1 MRAAATAASGAAVR
15 SPRRGA
21 TAPSASGG
29 SGASPPLPS
38 SFAALSLS
46 PPLLAA
52 LQTLG
57 VSTPTAIQALALP
70 TLLAGRSALLASH
83 TGAGKTLAYLL
94 PLVQQLKRDESVH
107 RVATR
112 LARPRALV
120 VVPNRELA
128 VQVLAVCKAL
138 SHQAKFRSFASTG
151 FIPLSKLSRALE
163 APIDLLVVT
172 PGRLEFLVS
181 SGRIGLSDVRYVVL
195 DETDT
200 LLSGEH
206 GFAHTIESVLLG
218 PLQARVAAR
227 EKAAR
232 DSAAVVA
239 TSASASALVPATTAA
254 PPAVQFIFCSA
265 SITPA
270 IESAVSSGRFPSL
283 VRLHTPS
290 LHHLPPALVMRN
302 ELVGNKDKV
311 DMLWTLLQ
319 RESDNYKRRLMHHRT
334 REQNQK
340 DLAELG
346 GNERLLWE
354 RLVEQDCGA
363 RGVPLQHVQA
373 ADAAAA
379 AAQREKAGAGDNNL
393 IRGQLDFN
401 EADQEDESTKH
412 RARSAAEL
420 EEERDEELGEEDE
433 GEHGQSAADPA
444 SSSVYLPLPPTLIFC
459 NTVSSCRAV
468 AHLLTERGLAVG
480 HYHGLM
486 PSGYRTTHFKN
497 FLSGATNIL
506 VATDLASRGLDT
518 TFVQHVVHFD
528 FPFSVLDFIHRVGR
542 TARNGAKGKSTA
554 LLEKKDR
561 VLAEAIEVRTRTHTR
576 MSTPL
581 PFLSP
586 CFVFAFSRASPFSP
600 SLSLR
605 CPLCPR
611 QATQVG
617 VPVTHD
623 ANFFTLARLL
633 PHRPSLVSFDHRF

>member
-1 MRAAATAASGAAVR
+1 MRGAGAATSGAAVVR
-15 SPRRGA
+15 SPRRA
-21 TAPSASGG
+21 SAPSSGSSSG
-29 SGASPPLPS
+29 PGASPPLPS

-52 LQTLG
+52 LETLG

-112 LARPRALV
+112 LGRPRALV

-163 APIDLLVVT
+163 APVDLLVVT

-232 DSAAVVA
+232 DSAAIVA
-239 TSASASALVPATTAA
+239 ASASALVPVTAAA

-270 IESAVSSGRFPSL
+270 IESALASGRFPSL

-302 ELVGNKDKV
+302 ELVGNKDKA

-319 RESDNYKRRLMHHRT
+319 RESENYKRRLMHHRT
-334 REQNQK
+334 REQNRK

-346 GNERLLWE
+346 GDERLLWE

-379 AAQREKAGAGDNNL
+379 ASERDRAAAGKL

-401 EADQEDESTKH
+401 EADQEDDSTKH
-412 RARSAAEL
+412 RVRSAAEEEE
-420 EEERDEELGEEDE
+420 EEERDEEEHEDQQA
-433 GEHGQSAADPA
+433 GTDLAAA
-444 SSSVYLPLPPTLIFC
+444 SSSSSVYLPLPPTLIFC

-468 AHLLTERGLAVG
+468 AHLLTERGLTVG

-486 PSGYRTTHFKN
+486 PSGYRTAHFKN
-497 FLSGATNIL
+497 FLSGATNVL

-542 TARNGAKGKSTA
+542 TARNGAKGKSTG

-561 VLAEAIEVRTRTHTR
+561 VLAEAIEVRTRTHTHTR
-576 MSTPL
+576 T
-581 PFLSP
+581 
-586 CFVFAFSRASPFSP
+586 
-600 SLSLR
+600 
-605 CPLCPR
+605 
-611 QATQVG
+611 
-617 VPVTHD
+617 TH
-623 ANFFTLARLL
+623 T
-633 PHRPSLVSFDHRF
+633 